1 MDSNEKSNS
10 DYLAMAELSNEI
22 GSIVQKSIEEGHKEL
37 TPLDIEHILKLTTD
51 VVFKIKSK
59 STELEYESVL

>member
-1 MDSNEKSNS
+1 MDSNEKSDS

-37 TPLDIEHILKLTTD
+37 TPSDVEHILKLTTD
-51 VVFKIKSK
+51 VVLKIKSK
-59 STELEYESVL
+59 SPELEYESVL